1 MAQPHQHSMPMPDMS
16 NAIVAQDEMG
26 RPFIIVRDQSNK
38 IKSSGLDALRSHI
51 QAARQVSDILRTSL
65 GPRGLDKIL
74 ISQDGDINITND
86 GATIL
91 TEMQI
96 ENEIAKLLV
105 ELSKSQDDEIGD
117 GTTGVV
123 ILAGALLDQA
133 LKLIEMGIHPIKV
146 ANGYEKASKIIS
158 NHLDEIADEIVIDK
172 DDLASNLLPSSDLFK
187 AAKTS
192 LGSKI
197 VNKNHD
203 QFAKMAV
210 ESVLKV
216 ADFERNDVDFEL
228 IKLQGKLGG
237 SISDSKTIN
246 GVCIDKDFSH
256 PQMSKSIEN
265 AKIAILSCPFE
276 PPKPKTKHKLEISNV
291 DEFKNLQKYESDK
304 FIQMIESIKKVGANL
319 VICQWGFDDEANSLL
334 LANNLPA
341 VRWVGGSDIESIAI
355 ATKGNIVSRFE
366 DLTSEK
372 LGHADKVYEVEFGTT
387 RDKMIIIENDEQS
400 KDENAKSNIS
410 RTQVNTVT
418 NLIRGSNKMIVDE
431 SIRSLHDSLCVVRN
445 LLKNN
450 KIVYGGGSVE
460 TSCSLK
466 IMEEADKQK
475 GIDQYAFRAFS
486 QALDIIPMSLAE
498 NSGYNP
504 IEELTKLKASQVS
517 SNNPHLG
524 IDCLGNNNNNM
535 KELFVIETF
544 IGKKQQL
551 LLATQLT
558 RMILKINNVI
568 VSGKDQY

>member
-1 MAQPHQHSMPMPDMS
+1 MAHPQQMSMPMPDMS
-16 NAIVAQDEMG
+16 NAIMAQDELG

-38 IKSSGLDALRSHI
+38 TKTSGLEALKSNI

-74 ISQDGDINITND
+74 ISPDDDINITND

-91 TEMQI
+91 SEMQI
-96 ENEIAKLLV
+96 DNEIAKLLV

-133 LKLIEMGIHPIKV
+133 LKLVEMGIHPIKV
-146 ANGYEKASKIIS
+146 ANGYEKASKIVS
-158 NHLDEIADEIVIDK
+158 SHLDEIADEIFIDTEH
-172 DDLASNLLPSSDLFK
+172 LENNLLESSDLFK

-197 VNKNHD
+197 VNKNHN

-216 ADFERNDVDFEL
+216 ADLNRNDVDFEL

-237 SISDSKTIN
+237 PISNSKTIN

-256 PQMSKSIEN
+256 PQMPKVVNN

-291 DEFKNLQKYESDK
+291 DEFKSLQKYESDK
-304 FIQMIESIKKVGANL
+304 FTEMIESIKKCGANL

-334 LANNLPA
+334 LSNNLPA

-355 ATKGNIVSRFE
+355 ATKGSIVSRFE
-366 DLTSEK
+366 DLTPEK
-372 LGHADKVYEVEFGTT
+372 LGYADKVYEVEFGTT
-387 RDKMIIIENDEQS
+387 RDKMIIIENE
-400 KDENAKSNIS
+400 KLMKNN
-410 RTQVNTVT
+410 TQVNTVT
-418 NLIRGSNKMIVDE
+418 NLIRGSNRMIVDE
-431 SIRSLHDSLCVVRN
+431 AIRSLHDSLCVVRN
-445 LLKNN
+445 LIKDN
-450 KIVYGGGSVE
+450 KIVYGGGAVE

-486 QALDIIPMSLAE
+486 QALDVIPMSLAE

-504 IEELTKLKASQVS
+504 IEELTKLKAAQVS
-517 SNNPHLG
+517 QKSSRLG
-524 IDCLGNNNNNM
+524 IDCLGNNTNDM
-535 KELFVIETF
+535 KDLFVIETYL
-544 IGKKQQL
+544 GKKQQL